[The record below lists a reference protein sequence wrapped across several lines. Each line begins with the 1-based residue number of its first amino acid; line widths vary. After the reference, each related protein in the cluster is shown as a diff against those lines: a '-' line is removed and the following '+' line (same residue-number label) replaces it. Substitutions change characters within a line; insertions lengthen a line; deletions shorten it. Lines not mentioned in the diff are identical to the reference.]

1 MPELPE
7 VEVTR
12 RHLEP
17 VLVGATVARVEV
29 LRERMLRHQP
39 RPRDFCDRLIGRRV
53 HALDRRGKYLLARL
67 AGDFTWVTHLGMT
80 GHLAVADPG
89 TEVSAHTRV
98 ITTLRGGPE
107 IRLVD
112 PRTFGF
118 SAVLTPEEESVGSWH
133 RLGPDALDALPST
146 ADLAAGLAGRTA
158 PIKALL
164 LDQGFIAGLGN
175 IYTDE
180 VLFRAGIRPDHPGG
194 SLDRDRVR
202 AVRRSIESVLRDG
215 LRHGGTSLADL
226 AYLLPDGRAGDFLTL
241 LRVYGRTGEPC
252 RRCGT
257 PIERTTLRGRG
268 THFCPVCQT

>member
-12 RHLEP
+12 RYLEP
-17 VLVGATVARVEV
+17 VLIGATVARVEV
-29 LRERMLRHQP
+29 LRDRMLRRQP
-39 RPRDFCDRLIGRRV
+39 RPRDFRDRLIGRRV
-53 HALDRRGKYLLARL
+53 EALDRHGKYLLARL
-67 AGDFTWVTHLGMT
+67 DGDLTWVTHLGMS

-89 TEVSAHTRV
+89 AEESRHTRV
-98 ITTLRGGPE
+98 VTTLRHGPE
-107 IRLVD
+107 IRFVD

-118 SAVLTPEEESVGSWH
+118 TVVLTPEEASVGPWP

-180 VLFRAGIRPDHPGG
+180 VLFRSGIRPDRPCG

-202 AVRRSIESVLRDG
+202 VLRSSIGSVLRDG

-226 AYLLPDGRAGDFLTL
+226 AYLLPDGRAGDFLAH